1 MQTAYKLRVIFLRVE
16 GLTETQQFHFWTLS
30 RNKQGMIYFFIVKKR
45 ENKH

>member
-1 MQTAYKLRVIFLRVE
+1 MQTAKKLRVIFSHVE
-16 GLTETQQFHFWTLS
+16 DLTVTQQFRFWTLS